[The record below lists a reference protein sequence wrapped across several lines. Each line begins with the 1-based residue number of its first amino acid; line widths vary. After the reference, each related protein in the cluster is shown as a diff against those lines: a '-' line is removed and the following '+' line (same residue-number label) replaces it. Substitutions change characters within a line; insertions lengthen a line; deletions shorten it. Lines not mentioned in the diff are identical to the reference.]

1 MKEMSSTMPGG
12 QQPQK
17 HYGIT
22 SAISLAPPRDIDH
35 EYTKK
40 LCDAMNPFGVF
51 EDEEEL
57 NHRLAVLGKL
67 NNFVKEWIAE
77 ISELKNLPPSAIS
90 CVGGKIFT
98 FGSYRLG
105 VHTKGA
111 DIDALC
117 VAPRHVER
125 TDFFQSFFEKL
136 KQHEEIK
143 DLRAVED
150 AFVPVIKFKFDGIE
164 IDLLFARLALQS
176 IPDNLD
182 LRGDSIL
189 KNLDIRCIR
198 SLNGCRVTDEILYLV
213 PNKENFRLTL
223 RAIKLWAKRRGIYS
237 NMLGFLGGVSWAML
251 VARTCQLYPN
261 AVAATLVHKFF
272 LVFSKWEW
280 PNPVLLKQPEDSN
293 LNLPV
298 WDPRVNPSDR
308 YHLMPIITPAYPQQ
322 NSTYNVSTS
331 TRTIM
336 SEEFKH
342 GTHGRPAAAE
352 LRSTSVKRAFPFM
365 CGCTF
370 SSTGLNVTDEILQG
384 KAEWSKLF
392 EPPSFFQKYK
402 HYIVLTASASTEEN
416 HLEWIGLVES
426 KIRVLVGNLERNEY
440 ITLAHVNPQSFPGSK
455 ENRSENEFVSMWFI
469 GIIFKKVENAE
480 SVNIDLTY
488 DIQSFTDTVYRQ
500 ANNINMLKDGM
511 KIEATHVK
519 KKQLHQYL
527 PPELVQRKKRS
538 IAELNRS
545 SNGGSSKRISLDS
558 SHLDSSRDTD
568 SGTPFTSPTGKPAK
582 PTSDTDDSSSPP
594 KQLFVESSPTPS
606 VAPDGNEPSSKP
618 SVKAKPPSPP
628 ASNSASTAL
637 SGKPS
642 AASSP
647 KEEPNG
653 LEDPVNGAPAKRP
666 HSPTQEDLA
675 KRLKEADAV
684 SNEESAFKEP
694 YPPSSDCSPHGEAPS
709 TPPQAGSKAKPI
721 PTIDTSRTQR
731 LPSMELPDASSPLPA
746 SNSCR
751 VVKNSIKLALNRHN
765 ITPPK
770 PPVFDGTLITD
781 APPTSEEKGMSIPV
795 IGSKHVTSKHAA
807 PPVGSS
813 IPTLVSRV
821 VDPLNG
827 AASKRPHSPSLEE
840 QAKRLKE
847 TEKARIH
854 IA

>member
-1 MKEMSSTMPGG
+1 MKEMSSTMLSG
-12 QQPQK
+12 QQSQK

-22 SAISLAPPRDIDH
+22 SAISLAPPREIDH
-35 EYTKK
+35 HYTKK
-40 LCDAMNPFGVF
+40 LCDAMQPFGVF

-164 IDLLFARLALQS
+164 IDLLFARLALPS

-336 SEEFKH
+336 SEEFKY
-342 GTHGRPAAAE
+342 
-352 LRSTSVKRAFPFM
+352 
-365 CGCTF
+365 
-370 SSTGLNVTDEILQG
+370 GLSVTDEILQG

-392 EPPSFFQKYK
+392 EPPHFFQKYK
-402 HYIVLTASASTEEN
+402 HYIVLAASASTEEN

-455 ENRSENEFVSMWFI
+455 ENRNENDFVSMWFI
-469 GIIFKKVENAE
+469 GIIFKKMENAE

-500 ANNINMLKDGM
+500 ANNINMLKNGM

-519 KKQLHQYL
+519 KKQLNLYL
-527 PPELVQRKKRS
+527 PPELVQKKKRS
-538 IAELNRS
+538 IADLNRS

-568 SGTPFTSPTGKPAK
+568 TGTPF
-582 PTSDTDDSSSPP
+582 SSPP
-594 KQLFVESSPTPS
+594 CKQSKPASDTEDRWDSCSIDHEENVGSPKKLFVEDSPATS
-606 VAPDGNEPSSKP
+606 AAPEAQEQEP

-628 ASNSASTAL
+628 AVSAVLA
-637 SGKPS
+637 GDVKPN

-653 LEDPVNGAPAKRP
+653 LDDSINGAPAKR
-666 HSPTQEDLA
+666 TALA
-675 KRLKEADAV
+675 RRRGD
-684 SNEESAFKEP
+684 
-694 YPPSSDCSPHGEAPS
+694 GEAAQRRREP
-709 TPPQAGSKAKPI
+709 KAKPI

-770 PPVFDGTLITD
+770 PPVFEGTLPTD
-781 APPTSEEKGMSIPV
+781 DVPTSEEKGMSIPV
-795 IGSKHVTSKHAA
+795 IGSKQAGSKHAV

-813 IPTLVSRV
+813 IPTLVSRGL
-821 VDPLNG
+821 DPLNG
-827 AASKRPHSPSLEE
+827 AASKRPHSPALEE

-847 TEKARIH
+847 TEARIH
-854 IA
+854 IG

>member
-1 MKEMSSTMPGG
+1 MHGG

-22 SAISLAPPRDIDH
+22 SSISMAFPREVDH
-35 EYTKK
+35 QYTHK
-40 LCDAMNPFGVF
+40 LSEAMKPFGVF
-51 EDEEEL
+51 EDEDEL

-67 NNFVKEWIAE
+67 NTFVKEWIAE
-77 ISELKNLPPSAIS
+77 ISETKNLPPSAITN
-90 CVGGKIFT
+90 VGGKIFT

-117 VAPRHVER
+117 VSPRHVER
-125 TDFFQSFFEKL
+125 TDFFDSFFAKL
-136 KQHEEIK
+136 KLHEEIK
-143 DLRAVED
+143 DLRVS
-150 AFVPVIKFKFDGIE
+150 VIKVYLLCLVAGQ

-182 LRGDSIL
+182 LRGDSHL
-189 KNLDIRCIR
+189 RNLDIRCIR

-322 NSTYNVSTS
+322 NSTYNVSSS

-336 SEEFKH
+336 SEEFKY
-342 GTHGRPAAAE
+342 
-352 LRSTSVKRAFPFM
+352 
-365 CGCTF
+365 
-370 SSTGLNVTDEILQG
+370 GLSVTDDILQG
-384 KAEWSKLF
+384 KTDWSKLF
-392 EPPSFFQKYK
+392 QPPNFFLKYK

-416 HLEWIGLVES
+416 QLEWIGLVES

-440 ITLAHVNPQSFPGSK
+440 ITLAHVNPTSFPGNK
-455 ENRSENEFVSMWFI
+455 ESCSENEFVSMWFI

-527 PPELVQRKKRS
+527 PVELVQRKKRVGWMLS
-538 IAELNRS
+538 SGRGSRLHSFSAIPCLLLNP
-545 SNGGSSKRISLDS
+545 ISRALPSALVLNADIYLFKEI
-558 SHLDSSRDTD
+558 HLN
-568 SGTPFTSPTGKPAK
+568 K
-582 PTSDTDDSSSPP
+582 SPP
-594 KQLFVESSPTPS
+594 SG
-606 VAPDGNEPSSKP
+606 AEPELQRREFQAVLSRRQ
-618 SVKAKPPSPP
+618 
-628 ASNSASTAL
+628 SA
-637 SGKPS
+637 G
-642 AASSP
+642 
-647 KEEPNG
+647 
-653 LEDPVNGAPAKRP
+653 
-666 HSPTQEDLA
+666 Q
-675 KRLKEADAV
+675 
-684 SNEESAFKEP
+684 F
-694 YPPSSDCSPHGEAPS
+694 
-709 TPPQAGSKAKPI
+709 
-721 PTIDTSRTQR
+721 QR
-731 LPSMELPDASSPLPA
+731 
-746 SNSCR
+746 
-751 VVKNSIKLALNRHN
+751 H
-765 ITPPK
+765 
-770 PPVFDGTLITD
+770 
-781 APPTSEEKGMSIPV
+781 
-795 IGSKHVTSKHAA
+795 
-807 PPVGSS
+807 
-813 IPTLVSRV
+813 
-821 VDPLNG
+821 
-827 AASKRPHSPSLEE
+827 
-840 QAKRLKE
+840 
-847 TEKARIH
+847 
-854 IA
+854 

>member
-1 MKEMSSTMPGG
+1 MKEMSSTMPSG

-22 SAISLAPPRDIDH
+22 SAISLAPPREIDH
-35 EYTKK
+35 QYTKK
-40 LCDAMNPFGVF
+40 LCDAMKPFGVF

-125 TDFFQSFFEKL
+125 SDFFQSFFEKL

-189 KNLDIRCIR
+189 RNLDIRCIR

-298 WDPRVNPSDR
+298 WDPRVNPADR

-336 SEEFKH
+336 SEEFKY
-342 GTHGRPAAAE
+342 
-352 LRSTSVKRAFPFM
+352 
-365 CGCTF
+365 
-370 SSTGLNVTDEILQG
+370 GLSVTDEILQG

-392 EPPSFFQKYK
+392 EPPNFFQKYK

-455 ENRSENEFVSMWFI
+455 ENRNENDFVSMWFI

-480 SVNIDLTY
+480 SVNIDLTF

-527 PPELVQRKKRS
+527 PPEVLQKKKRS

-545 SNGGSSKRISLDS
+545 SNGGSSKRLSLDS

-568 SGTPFTSPTGKPAK
+568 SGTPFNSPTSKPSKPA
-582 PTSDTDDSSSPP
+582 SDTDDRCDVLIVYVKLISVSCSNFATLSPP
-594 KQLFVESSPTPS
+594 YPE
-606 VAPDGNEPSSKP
+606 EPP
-618 SVKAKPPSPP
+618 LKAKPPSPP
-628 ASNSASTAL
+628 SSSSISSSVKPTAT
-637 SGKPS
+637 
-642 AASSP
+642 SSP
-647 KEEPNG
+647 REEPNG
-653 LEDPVNGAPAKRP
+653 LEDSINGAPSKRP
-666 HSPTQEDLA
+666 HSPTQEDPT
-675 KRLKEADAV
+675 KRPKNTE
-684 SNEESAFKEP
+684 
-694 YPPSSDCSPHGEAPS
+694 
-709 TPPQAGSKAKPI
+709 
-721 PTIDTSRTQR
+721 R

-751 VVKNSIKLALNRHN
+751 VVKNSIKLALNRH
-765 ITPPK
+765 K
-770 PPVFDGTLITD
+770 
-781 APPTSEEKGMSIPV
+781 
-795 IGSKHVTSKHAA
+795 
-807 PPVGSS
+807 
-813 IPTLVSRV
+813 
-821 VDPLNG
+821 
-827 AASKRPHSPSLEE
+827 
-840 QAKRLKE
+840 
-847 TEKARIH
+847 
-854 IA
+854 

>member
-1 MKEMSSTMPGG
+1 MTRWVFICRCLNSNSMHGG

-22 SAISLAPPRDIDH
+22 SSISMAFPREVDH
-35 EYTKK
+35 QYTQK
-40 LCDAMNPFGVF
+40 LSEAMKPFGVF
-51 EDEEEL
+51 EDEDEL

-67 NNFVKEWIAE
+67 NTFVKEWIAE
-77 ISELKNLPPSAIS
+77 ISETKNLPPSAITN
-90 CVGGKIFT
+90 VGGKIFT

-117 VAPRHVER
+117 VSPRHVER
-125 TDFFQSFFEKL
+125 TDFFDSFFAKL
-136 KQHEEIK
+136 KLHEEIK

-182 LRGDSIL
+182 LRGDSHL
-189 KNLDIRCIR
+189 RNLDIRCIR

-336 SEEFKH
+336 SEEFKY
-342 GTHGRPAAAE
+342 
-352 LRSTSVKRAFPFM
+352 
-365 CGCTF
+365 
-370 SSTGLNVTDEILQG
+370 GLSVTDDILQG
-384 KAEWSKLF
+384 KTDWSKLF
-392 EPPSFFQKYK
+392 QPPNFFLKYK

-416 HLEWIGLVES
+416 QLEWIGLVES

-440 ITLAHVNPQSFPGSK
+440 ITLAHVSPTSFPGNK
-455 ENRSENEFVSMWFI
+455 ESCSENEFVSMWFI

-527 PPELVQRKKRS
+527 PVELVQRKKRS
-538 IAELNRS
+538 IVELNRN
-545 SNGGSSKRISLDS
+545 SNGGSSKRSSLDGSQLDS
-558 SHLDSSRDTD
+558 SRDSDSGTPFSSPSSVCKPSRPAASDTDDSLTPPKPPVSLFVEISSSVPDVSPPRTNQEQGLSIPVIGSSECPVSSPAGSTIPTVVGRSVVPCLDSSRDT
-568 SGTPFTSPTGKPAK
+568 TSPTE
-582 PTSDTDDSSSPP
+582 
-594 KQLFVESSPTPS
+594 Q
-606 VAPDGNEPSSKP
+606 NQ
-618 SVKAKPPSPP
+618 
-628 ASNSASTAL
+628 
-637 SGKPS
+637 
-642 AASSP
+642 
-647 KEEPNG
+647 
-653 LEDPVNGAPAKRP
+653 NGATAAAKRP
-666 HSPTQEDLA
+666 HSPTQDGSP
-675 KRLKEADAV
+675 KRIRDTLV
-684 SNEESAFKEP
+684 SGDDSAFKEP
-694 YPPSSDCSPHGEAPS
+694 FPLSSDGQEQGDGVNVESLG
-709 TPPQAGSKAKPI
+709 GVKAMPI

-731 LPSMELPDASSPLPA
+731 LPSMELPDVTSPLPS
-746 SNSCR
+746 SNHQR
-751 VVKNSIKLALNRHN
+751 VVKNSIRLALNRH
-765 ITPPK
+765 
-770 PPVFDGTLITD
+770 
-781 APPTSEEKGMSIPV
+781 
-795 IGSKHVTSKHAA
+795 
-807 PPVGSS
+807 
-813 IPTLVSRV
+813 R
-821 VDPLNG
+821 
-827 AASKRPHSPSLEE
+827 
-840 QAKRLKE
+840 
-847 TEKARIH
+847 
-854 IA
+854 